1 MVSSYTPDG
10 LRSLSLLGFGKSQK
24 AVSLSLSAEKLG
36 WCVLSHKWLFVKKVP
51 AGSENKQ
58 VCGEADQTK
67 ELGVLCYH
75 VWINGV
81 NTRDP
86 DRETAPGAGFT
97 TSFLQRKIFRG

>member
-1 MVSSYTPDG
+1 M
-10 LRSLSLLGFGKSQK
+10 
-24 AVSLSLSAEKLG
+24 
-36 WCVLSHKWLFVKKVP
+36 
-51 AGSENKQ
+51 
-58 VCGEADQTK
+58 CGEADQTK

-86 DRETAPGAGFT
+86 DRETAPGASFT